1 MNTLNTY
8 QKIRKNSM
16 PMVGIKI
23 HKEKRNYN
31 VSEKLKSIDVNI
43 ELKPNDYEID
53 QLIYILMCARTKL
66 IKGEKVL
73 ASNRLDYAKEI
84 LDEYSKTIDKEIYPN
99 AESNKK

>member
-1 MNTLNTY
+1 
-8 QKIRKNSM
+8 M

-43 ELKPNDYEID
+43 ELKTNDYEID
-53 QLIYILMCARTKL
+53 QLIYVLMCARTKL
-66 IKGEKVL
+66 IEGEKVL
-73 ASNRLDYAKEI
+73 ALNRLDYAKEI
-84 LDEYSKTIDKEIYPN
+84 LDEYSKTIDKEIYPD